1 MNDNYDEHRI
11 NSESV
16 VHLNFLS
23 QAIDDI
29 SKSKSME
36 EISDIIFDFISSII
50 IYQMAIIYVIDYEKN
65 ELEVLSAR
73 GSNLN
78 HMKKRVKFKVG
89 KGVVGW
95 VAQEKKAVIIKDAL
109 KEEDIKVRQHFEID
123 PVICSFMAIPLITSN
138 KLIGIL
144 SISSP
149 EPNLYNARDAQLISI
164 IASQAAALI
173 EINKLLI
180 RAQKFS
186 DNILEC
192 ANSGIIAINDKT
204 EIVVFNK
211 EAERITGYDGSHFIG
226 EKLTD
231 LPLKNEDDRYLILE
245 TFLNEKPF
253 TEFETYI
260 VNKDNIKI
268 PISVSTS
275 ILEDENEQKIGATC
289 IFRDISKIK
298 MLQEQVSRA
307 ERLAV
312 VGECMAG
319 IAHEIRNPLLP
330 IRTAASVLFK
340 KDTLDVKDKKLIKI
354 IYDES
359 ERLNDFINNLMY
371 FVRPA
376 LKEGEYANILVVF
389 DDIFELVKYKCR
401 NHKIKVTVIKESEN
415 MHVKL
420 SSDRLK
426 QVFLNLFLNS
436 IDAIGSEGEITIT
449 LKERKNDIELIF
461 SDTGCGIPEDDIK
474 RVFDPFYTSKEN
486 GTGLGLSIINNI
498 THNAGGSVQAF
509 SEVGKGTEFK
519 ITLPKAE
526 DLYYL

>member
-1 MNDNYDEHRI
+1 MKDNCDENRI
-11 NSESV
+11 NSESIV
-16 VHLNFLS
+16 QLNFLS

-50 IYQMAIIYVIDYEKN
+50 SYQMAIIYIIDYEKN
-65 ELEVLSAR
+65 ELEVLSAK

-78 HMKKRVKFKVG
+78 HMKKRVKFKIG

-109 KEEDIKVRQHFEID
+109 KEEDLKVRQHFEID
-123 PVICSFMAIPLITSN
+123 PVIRSFMAIPLITSN

-149 EPNLYNARDAQLISI
+149 KPKLYDVKDAQLISI

-186 DNILEC
+186 NNILEC
-192 ANSGIIAINDKT
+192 ANSGIIAINSKI
-204 EIVVFNK
+204 EIIVFNK
-211 EAERITGYDGSHFIG
+211 EAERITGYDGSYFIG
-226 EKLTD
+226 KKLTD
-231 LPLKNEDDRYLILE
+231 LPLKNDNDRYLILE
-245 TFLNEKPF
+245 TFLNDKSF
-253 TEFETYI
+253 TEVETYI
-260 VNKDNIKI
+260 VNKDGIEI
-268 PISVSTS
+268 PISISTS
-275 ILEDENEQKIGATC
+275 ILEDENEQKIGATS
-289 IFRDISKIK
+289 IFRDISKLK
-298 MLQEQVSRA
+298 MLQEQVIRT
-307 ERLAV
+307 ERLTV

-340 KDTLDVKDKKLIKI
+340 KDTLDVKDKKLIRI

-376 LKEGEYANILVVF
+376 LREGGYADILVVLG
-389 DDIFELVKYKCR
+389 DIFELVKYKCK
-401 NHKIKVTVIKESEN
+401 NHKIKVTIKEQSEYVY
-415 MHVKL
+415 VKI
-420 SSDRLK
+420 SSDQLK

-436 IDAIGSEGEITIT
+436 IDAIGNEGEITIT
-449 LKERKNDIELIF
+449 LNETNDNIELFF
-461 SDTGCGIPEDDIK
+461 SDTGCGIPEKDIE
-474 RVFDPFYTSKEN
+474 RVFNPFYTSKEN
-486 GTGLGLSIINNI
+486 GTGLGLSIVNNI
-498 THNAGGSVQAF
+498 IHNSGGSIQVF
-509 SEVGKGTEFK
+509 SEVGKGTQFK
-519 ITLPKAE
+519 IILPKAE
-526 DLYYL
+526 I